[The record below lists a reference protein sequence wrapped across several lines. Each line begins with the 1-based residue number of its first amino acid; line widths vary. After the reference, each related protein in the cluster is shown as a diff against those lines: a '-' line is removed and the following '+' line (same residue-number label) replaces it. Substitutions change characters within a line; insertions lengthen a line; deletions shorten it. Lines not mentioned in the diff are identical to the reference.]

1 MAKYRL
7 GVMGT
12 FTNKV
17 GIVVGRKWRNQDVM
31 SAYQPKVANPRSK
44 KQVESRGR
52 FSEASKL
59 ARAFRFVLPVGMGG
73 ITAGTKV
80 PPRCAFISDA
90 YKAVEFTYPDT
101 IDVDYTMLN
110 IAKGNHLSGS
120 FGSPASTEALQIDVA
135 FSYDLS
141 RLGVDGHDEV
151 VVVAYNPADNTI
163 AYTRARVN
171 VGTVSFMVPSD
182 WNGETV
188 YLYGFVVASWAVDK
202 VNSPDDVSD
211 SKYIG
216 SVSIS

>member
-12 FTNKV
+12 FENKV
-17 GIVVGRKWRNQDVM
+17 GIVVGRKWRSEHVM
-31 SAYQPKVANPRSK
+31 SAYQPKVSNPKTK
-44 KQVESRGR
+44 KQVETRFR

-59 ARAFRFVLPVGMGG
+59 ARAFRWVLPMGFGG

-101 IDVDYTMLN
+101 VDIDYTMLN
-110 IAKGNHLSGS
+110 IAKGNHLSGT
-120 FGSPASTEALQIDVA
+120 FGTPSSTQPLTIEVA
-135 FSYDLS
+135 FSYDES

-151 VVVAYNPADNTI
+151 YLVAYNPADNTI
-163 AYTRARVN
+163 AYRNARVN
-171 VGTVSFMVPSD
+171 EGTISMTVPND

-188 YLYGFVVASWAVDK
+188 HLYGFVVAEWATGGT
-202 VNSPDDVSD
+202 NSPDDVSD

-216 SVSIS
+216 TVNIS